1 MKAGAE
7 LKALLLRQPRL
18 RLAVAESLTCGRLQ
32 AAIGRT
38 SGASEF
44 FRGGVTAYD
53 LDGKVRLLGVSRAAA
68 ARVNCVSAEVAAEM
82 ARGACRLFGADLGVA
97 TTGYAEPAPK
107 LGVRHPF
114 AWIAVA
120 RKVGRHFE
128 VRTGRIECPGKSR
141 TAVQE
146 AVAAAAYGA
155 LLALARELRAPAAAR
170 GASGAGPRARG

>member
-1 MKAGAE
+1 MSGGAE
-7 LKALLLRQPRL
+7 LKALLLRRPRL

-38 SGASEF
+38 PGASEF

-53 LDGKVRLLGVSRAAA
+53 LDGKARLLGVPRAAA
-68 ARVNCVSAEVAAEM
+68 ARVNCVSAAVAAEM
-82 ARGACRLFGADLGVA
+82 ARGACRLLRADLGVA

-120 RKVGRHFE
+120 RRKGRGFE
-128 VRTGRIECPGKSR
+128 VRTGRVECPGRSR
-141 TAVQE
+141 VAVQE

-155 LLALARELRAPAAAR
+155 LLALLRELRAPAAAR
-170 GASGAGPRARG
+170 GASAAGPRARA

>member
-1 MKAGAE
+1 MKEGAE
-7 LKALLLRQPRL
+7 LKALLLRRPRL
-18 RLAVAESLTCGRLQ
+18 TLAVAESLTCGRLQ
-32 AAIGRT
+32 ARIGRI

-44 FRGGVTAYD
+44 FRGGATAYD
-53 LDGKVRLLGVSRAAA
+53 LDGKARLLGVSRAAA
-68 ARVNCVSAEVAAEM
+68 ARVNCVSAAVAAEM
-82 ARGACRLFGADLGVA
+82 AQGACRLFRTDLGVA

-107 LGVRHPF
+107 LGARAPY

-120 RKVGRHFE
+120 RRKGRTFE
-128 VRTGRIECPGKSR
+128 VRTGRVECPGRSR

-170 GASGAGPRARG
+170 GASAARPRARG